1 MADSS
6 APIIVPKIVA
16 WFQAVEQH
24 MLDVGPTMQTADQG
38 ISSVKHNSDNFST
51 DVFGAIVTDPTNE
64 KIKYHIK
71 GVYDPHPRPKTSTGL
86 DWNYTISKIL
96 I

>member
-1 MADSS
+1 
-6 APIIVPKIVA
+6 
-16 WFQAVEQH
+16 
-24 MLDVGPTMQTADQG
+24 MLDVGPTFTTSAQM
-38 ISSVKHNSDNFST
+38 SRVKHNSDTYFT
-51 DVFGAIVTDPTNE
+51 DAFGTIVTDPTNE

-71 GVYDPHPRPKTSTGL
+71 GVYDPHPSPKTSTGL